1 LEKRKSEKLNSNPS
15 DSISLS
21 KIGSFIKEARN
32 NKNQSIEELA
42 KSLKISEY
50 QLKAIEDG
58 REDLLPEKV
67 FVNAMVRRISEKL
80 KLDHN
85 IMMGELSE
93 TTSTETTNKS
103 AEENKEDNK
112 IKKTSPIVFLSLV
125 MMSGLIGL
133 ISSSFILNIFTNI
146 QNESLEER
154 VQKNI

>member
-1 LEKRKSEKLNSNPS
+1 MEKRKSEKLNSNPS

-112 IKKTSPIVFLSLV
+112 IKKTSPIVFLILV